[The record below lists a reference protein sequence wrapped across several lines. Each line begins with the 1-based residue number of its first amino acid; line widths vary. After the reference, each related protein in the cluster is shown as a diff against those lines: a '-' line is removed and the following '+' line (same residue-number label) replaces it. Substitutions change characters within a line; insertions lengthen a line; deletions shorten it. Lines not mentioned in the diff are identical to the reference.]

1 MKNILNYF
9 YHIII
14 DEDRIDNGYF
24 SYLNHLFLIKK
35 YQRSLDEIDKL
46 LKLNIDMINK
56 NIKINKIIYNI
67 YNNALTIYDNNYYV
81 LLMVNYR
88 TFDDNFKY
96 YMINN
101 KEYDILKRNNW
112 DYLWSMKIDY
122 VEYQVKHLT
131 NKYPI
136 IEDSIN
142 YYIGLSENAI
152 KYFKLINKNNES
164 LYIEHRRI
172 NKDNIYD
179 PLEIV
184 IDYKVR
190 DISEYIKYNF
200 FNSGKDLYDI
210 KNDIKKLNLNN
221 IDYLLLYSRMLYPSF
236 YFDLYDRIINN
247 NEDENIIN
255 DIINKSIE
263 YEELLYEIYLIINRK
278 YNIMGI
284 DWINKKYI

>member
-1 MKNILNYF
+1 MLLINYQNIGDNYK
-9 YHIII
+9 
-14 DEDRIDNGYF
+14 D
-24 SYLNHLFLIKK
+24 YL
-35 YQRSLDEIDKL
+35 
-46 LKLNIDMINK
+46 
-56 NIKINKIIYNI
+56 
-67 YNNALTIYDNNYYV
+67 V
-81 LLMVNYR
+81 
-88 TFDDNFKY
+88 
-96 YMINN
+96 NN